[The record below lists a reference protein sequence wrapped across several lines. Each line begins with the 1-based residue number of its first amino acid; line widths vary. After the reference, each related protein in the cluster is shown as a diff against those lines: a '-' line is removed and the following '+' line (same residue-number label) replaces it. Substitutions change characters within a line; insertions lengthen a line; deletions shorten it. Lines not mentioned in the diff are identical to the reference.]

1 MTSAAFEYVDVL
13 IVGAGLS
20 GVGAA
25 CHLRRELPGTTFA
38 ILESR
43 AVSGGT
49 WDLFRYPA
57 VRSDS
62 DMYTL
67 GYEFAPWL
75 APKAIAAGGDILR
88 YIRETAEQ
96 FQIADS
102 IRYHRRAVKAEW
114 SSDTARWHVTVAHTD
129 TGEQSVMECGF
140 LWGNTGYYRY
150 DRGYRPS
157 FAGEESFEGQFI
169 HPQFWPEG
177 FDATGK
183 RIVVIGSG
191 ATAMTLVP
199 ALATDAKQV
208 VLLQRSPTYVAA
220 RPDVD
225 AVAQFLMRR
234 LPRRTAYRLIRW
246 KNILG
251 STLIYQ
257 LSRRRPE
264 VIKQKLRDAI
274 LEAVPEGFD
283 VDRHFSPR
291 YNPWDQRLCL
301 ITNGDLFEQI
311 SAGRVDVVT
320 DTIDHFA
327 AEGIVTSD
335 GTVIPADVVVTATGL
350 ELQFLGGMELFLD
363 GLPCDLADHV
373 AYKGIMVC
381 GVPNLAM
388 TFGYTNASWTLKAD
402 LTARYVCRVLTAM
415 KRRGATSVT
424 PQSPVGALSD
434 EPYIALSSG
443 YITRAAS
450 QLPKQGLSRP
460 WRLYQNYFM
469 DFWLFRFRGAGD
481 HLEFSHGRPQRERGQ
496 VLSS

>member
-1 MTSAAFEYVDVL
+1 MGGAIDECVDVL

-20 GVGAA
+20 GIGAA
-25 CHLRRELPGTTFA
+25 CHLREELPKASIA

-49 WDLFRYPA
+49 WDLFRYPR

-75 APKAIAAGGDILR
+75 AQKSIADGADILH
-88 YIRETAEQ
+88 YIRETADE
-96 FQIADS
+96 FQVADL

-114 SSDTARWHVTVAHTD
+114 SSETSRWRVTILHTD
-129 TGEQSVMECGF
+129 TNDTSTIECSF

-150 DRGYRPS
+150 DRGYRPD
-157 FAGEESFEGQFI
+157 FPGEENFRGRFI
-169 HPQFWPEG
+169 HPQFWPED
-177 FDATGK
+177 FDVSGQK
-183 RIVVIGSG
+183 VIVIGSG

-199 ALATDAKQV
+199 ALADAADHV

-225 AVAQFLMRR
+225 AVAQFFMKR
-234 LPRRTAYRLIRW
+234 LPRRLAYRVIRW
-246 KNILG
+246 KNVLG
-251 STLIYQ
+251 STFIYQ
-257 LSRRRPE
+257 LSRRRPD
-264 VIKQKLRDAI
+264 VVKQKLRDAI
-274 LEAVPEGFD
+274 VEALPEGFD

-301 ITNGDLFEQI
+301 ITNGDLFEKI
-311 SAGRVDVVT
+311 AAGRVEVVT
-320 DTIDHFA
+320 DTIDRFVA
-327 AEGIVTSD
+327 D
-335 GTVIPADVVVTATGL
+335 GLETATGEHIPADIVVTATGL

-363 GLPCDLADHV
+363 GTPCTLSDHV

-402 LTARYVCRVLTAM
+402 LTARYVCRVLKAM

-424 PQSPVGALSD
+424 PRAPTGALSD
-434 EPYIALSSG
+434 EPYIALSAG

-450 QLPKQGLSRP
+450 ELPKQGLSRP
-460 WRLYQNYFM
+460 WRLYQNYFL
-469 DFWLFRFRGAGD
+469 DFWLFRLGRTGD
-481 HLEFSHGRPQRERGQ
+481 QLVFGRPAKDVAQSNG
-496 VLSS
+496 